1 MLTKAFSADADDG
14 DETSN
19 TANPVES
26 IDRQSFKSKHSL
38 NVILANIYLQNRTDA
53 VKMVA
58 GSQDMS
64 ISSLSS
70 AKKERIEKGSH
81 RPKTNTHATGC

>member
-1 MLTKAFSADADDG
+1 MKFHTMGGRDLYIRPTG
-14 DETSN
+14 G
-19 TANPVES
+19 
-26 IDRQSFKSKHSL
+26 L
-38 NVILANIYLQNRTDA
+38 NVILANIYLENRTNA

-58 GSQDMS
+58 GSQDMT

-70 AKKERIEKGSH
+70 AKKERIEKGRD